1 MILFDGYNS
10 TNGHKYVF
18 KSELLAE
25 TGNYEFESEDLP
37 AYIVVEAPGYT
48 SNYKRTLSD
57 KVRIGMVP
65 TLEYGQLVITLE
77 GDGDLMMLTN

>member
-1 MILFDGYNS
+1 MIVFDGYNS

-48 SNYKRTLSD
+48 SNY
-57 KVRIGMVP
+57 
-65 TLEYGQLVITLE
+65 
-77 GDGDLMMLTN
+77 